1 MDRPAGLK
9 RAGLAAAAVVGLA
22 FAGYGVMLFRNAS
35 RAVGGS
41 DSSGYV
47 NAARLLASGRVSTP
61 ILPADL
67 LLIPASLDHV
77 FLPLAFVP
85 GPRPRTM
92 TPFYSVGF
100 PLHVAGLSA
109 AIGWEN
115 GPYLTSP
122 ILALGCVLLIF
133 LTGRELGLPVGY
145 AVAGAALLGLCAIF
159 LFQALQPMSDVAATF
174 WSLAAVLAALR
185 VRRSPNWSIAAGAAF
200 GMAVLIRPTNVLLL
214 PAVLFAL
221 PLRKRTLGLFA
232 AGGLPTAVL
241 FGLYNHAAYGHPLQ
255 TGWVAV
261 NLLEGFAWSYFPAR
275 FADYTLTLSALL
287 TPLVP
292 LAWLT
297 ISTLRGVRWRDR
309 AMLLS
314 WFGTYLTFYCFY
326 AVYGTWWYTRFLLP
340 GIPALILAFLLAMRE
355 GEKRWRFRP
364 AIVAVLLVSVIGW
377 AWLKTDRLRVL
388 GADKGQSIIPRSC
401 AWAAA
406 RMPEK
411 AAVVSNEMSGALRYY
426 TGRQPV
432 RWDWTTPET
441 FPELRAMVEGA
452 GYRWYA
458 LLVRHEVKLA
468 EPRVPGNWIFD
479 GEMGPVSLWRLE
491 PGAVPAASR

>member
-9 RAGLAAAAVVGLA
+9 RAGLAAVAAVWLA
-22 FAGYGVMLFRNAS
+22 FAGYAVMLVRNAS
-35 RAVGGS
+35 HAVGGS

-67 LLIPASLDHV
+67 LLIPASFDHV

-85 GPRPRTM
+85 GPEPRTM

-100 PLHVAGLSA
+100 PLHVAALSA

-115 GPYLTSP
+115 GPFLTSP
-122 ILALGCVLLIF
+122 LLALGCILLIF
-133 LTGRELGLPVGY
+133 LTARELGLPFGY
-145 AVAGAALLGLCAIF
+145 ALAGPALLGLCGIF
-159 LFQALQPMSDVAATF
+159 LFQALQPMSDIAATF

-185 VRRSPNWSIAAGAAF
+185 ARRSANWSIAAGAAF
-200 GMAVLIRPTNVLLL
+200 GMAVLIRPTNALLL
-214 PAVLFAL
+214 PALFFAL
-221 PLRKRTLGLFA
+221 PLRKRSLGLFA
-232 AGGLPTAVL
+232 AGGLPMAVL
-241 FGLYNHAAYGHPLQ
+241 FGLYNLAAYGHPLR
-255 TGWVAV
+255 TGWGAS
-261 NLLEGFAWSYFPAR
+261 EIFGGFAWGHFRSR
-275 FADYTLTLSALL
+275 LLDYSLQVSALL

-292 LAWLT
+292 LAWLAV
-297 ISTLRGVRWRDR
+297 STLRRIKWRDR

-314 WFGTYLTFYCFY
+314 WFGAYLVFHSFY

-340 GIPALILAFLLAMRE
+340 GIPALILAFLLAVRE
-355 GEKRWRFRP
+355 GEKRWSLHP
-364 AIVAVLLVSVIGW
+364 QIVAVLLVSVIGW
-377 AWLKTDRLRVL
+377 AWLRTDRLEVRGV
-388 GADKGQSIIPRSC
+388 DEGQSIIPRSC

-432 RWDWTTPET
+432 RWDWATPET
-441 FPELRAMVEGA
+441 FPELRSVAESA

-468 EPRVPGNWIFD
+468 ERRVPGNWIFD
-479 GEMGPVSLWRLE
+479 GEMGPISLWRLE
-491 PGAVPAASR
+491 PAIAPASR

>member
-1 MDRPAGLK
+1 MDRPARLK
-9 RAGLAAAAVVGLA
+9 RAGLAAAAVVWLA
-22 FAGYGVMLFRNAS
+22 FAAYAVMLLRNAS
-35 RAVGGS
+35 HAVGGS

-85 GPRPRTM
+85 GPQPRMM

-100 PLHVAGLSA
+100 PLHIAGLSA

-115 GPYLTSP
+115 GPYLASP

-133 LTGRELGLPVGY
+133 LTGRELGLPREY
-145 AVAGAALLGLCAIF
+145 ALGGAALLALCAVF

-185 VRRSPNWSIAAGAAF
+185 ARRSPNWSIAAGAAF
-200 GMAVLIRPTNVLLL
+200 GMTVLIRPTNALLL
-214 PAVLFAL
+214 PALLFAL
-221 PLRKRTLGLFA
+221 PARGKSLGLFA
-232 AGGLPTAVL
+232 AAGIPMAIV
-241 FGLYNHAAYGHPLQ
+241 FGLYNEAAYGHPLR
-255 TGWVAV
+255 TGWAAS
-261 NLLEGFAWSYFPAR
+261 EIFGGFAWGHFRSR
-275 FADYTLTLSALL
+275 LLDYSLQLSALL

-292 LAWLT
+292 LAWLAV
-297 ISTLRGVRWRDR
+297 STLPRVKWRDR
-309 AMLLS
+309 AMLLT
-314 WFGTYLTFYCFY
+314 WFGAYLIFHSFY

-340 GIPALILAFLLAMRE
+340 GIPALILAFLLVVRE
-355 GEKRWRFRP
+355 GEKRWSLRP
-364 AIVAVLLVSVIGW
+364 EIVAVLLVSVIGW
-377 AWLKTDRLRVL
+377 AWLRTDRLGVL
-388 GADKGQSIIPRSC
+388 GADEGQAVIPRSC

-406 RMPEK
+406 RMPAK
-411 AAVVSNEMSGALRYY
+411 AAVVSMELSGAVRYY

-432 RWDWTTPET
+432 RWDWATPET
-441 FPELRAMVEGA
+441 FPELRALVESA

-468 EPRVPGNWIFD
+468 EPRVPGNWVFD
-479 GEMGPVSLWRLE
+479 GEMGPISLWRLE